1 MSHGDFDGVREVDLG
16 CLLLLETFE
25 RLVMMSQFTWC
36 VSELLTARLI
46 SIDGQC
52 TKNSGFPDSPL
63 SEQLR
68 RTHVERPCY
77 GKRGDLVPLTT
88 WHSL

>member
-36 VSELLTARLI
+36 VSEYEKVAY
-46 SIDGQC
+46 C
-52 TKNSGFPDSPL
+52 TSDINRWTMHKKLGFP
-63 SEQLR
+63 
-68 RTHVERPCY
+68 
-77 GKRGDLVPLTT
+77 
-88 WHSL
+88 